1 MGQKVNPVS
10 FRLPID
16 KNWRSKWFDKNNFAK
31 NVALDLA
38 VRNAL
43 QKRFAKSAG
52 ISNVEILRDHEAT
65 TINIHTSKPGIIIG
79 RSGQGINDLRAYII
93 KNVPAFRTLDQ
104 KNLPKIKI
112 EILEI
117 KNMEANAQLAAENIA
132 IQLEKRIPYK
142 RAVKQAIQKA
152 MDAKVKGIKI
162 QVAGRLGGAEIA
174 RREKYG
180 EKSVPLG
187 RLRAEI
193 DYGHA
198 VAYTTYGTVGIKVW
212 IYLGDK
218 SVEKKTNVNA

>member
-10 FRLPID
+10 FRLPIN
-16 KNWRSKWFDKNNFAK
+16 KNWKSRWFGKNDFAK
-31 NVALDLA
+31 NVALDLEIRKA
-38 VRNAL
+38 IE
-43 QKRFAKSAG
+43 KKFGKTAG
-52 ISNVEILRDHEAT
+52 VSKVEILRDHEAT

-79 RSGQGINDLRAYII
+79 RSGQGINDLRAYIL
-93 KNVPAFRTLDQ
+93 KNVSMFRVLDQ
-104 KNLPKIKI
+104 NKQPKIKI
-112 EILEI
+112 EILEV

-152 MDAKVKGIKI
+152 MDNKVKGIKI

-180 EKSVPLG
+180 EKSVPLSH
-187 RLRAEI
+187 LRAEI

-218 SVEKKTNVNA
+218 ITEKKSDVNA